1 MAQSAKIHP
10 GYIPT
15 LQGFVKT
22 TLCQHEHMNT
32 PHPLHTLIETH
43 FK

>member
-22 TLCQHEHMNT
+22 TPCQHEHMNT